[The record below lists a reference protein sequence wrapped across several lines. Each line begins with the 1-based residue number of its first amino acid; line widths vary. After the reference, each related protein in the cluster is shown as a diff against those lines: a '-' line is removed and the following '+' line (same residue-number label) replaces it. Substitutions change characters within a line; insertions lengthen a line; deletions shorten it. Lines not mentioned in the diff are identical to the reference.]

1 MTDIAFFLVSLDG
14 GGAEKVMLSLAGGFA
29 EQGFK
34 VDIVVAILKGEYLS
48 LISPKVRLIDLKSQ
62 RLIGSLPGL
71 VSYLKQNRPKTLI
84 SALED
89 PNTIAIVAKKLAGV
103 PTSVILTLH
112 NHLSRATQYSSNL
125 KGRLIP
131 LFARLILPMAD
142 GVVAVSQGVAEDAA
156 KMSKLPLTRIRV
168 IYNPIFTEDL
178 LAKFREPVDC
188 PWLMDNQT
196 SLILGV
202 GRLTAQKDF
211 PTLIRAFALVR
222 QQCSARLMILGQGE
236 DLIGL
241 QDLVTDLNLGED
253 VIFPGFVLNPYA
265 YMTKASL
272 FVLSS
277 IFEGFGNVLVEV
289 MLAGVPVVSTDCES
303 GPAEILANGQYG
315 NLVAVGDVNGLA
327 AAMVATLKNP
337 IDPNVLQARGQE
349 FSLAAALSSYQE
361 IFK

>member
-1 MTDIAFFLVSLDG
+1 MN
-14 GGAEKVMLSLAGGFA
+14 
-29 EQGFK
+29 
-34 VDIVVAILKGEYLS
+34 
-48 LISPKVRLIDLKSQ
+48 VR
-62 RLIGSLPGL
+62 P
-71 VSYLKQNRPKTLI
+71 P
-84 SALED
+84 
-89 PNTIAIVAKKLAGV
+89 AK
-103 PTSVILTLH
+103 
-112 NHLSRATQYSSNL
+112 
-125 KGRLIP
+125 
-131 LFARLILPMAD
+131 

-156 KMSKLPLTRIRV
+156 KMSKLPLNRIKV

-178 LAKFREPVDC
+178 SAKFHEPVDC
-188 PWLMDNQT
+188 PWLMDRQT

-241 QDLVTDLNLGED
+241 QDLVKDLNLGED
-253 VIFPGFVLNPYA
+253 VIFPGFVINPYA
-265 YMTKASL
+265 YMAKASL
-272 FVLSS
+272 FALSS
-277 IFEGFGNVLVEV
+277 IFEGFGNVLVEA

-303 GPAEILANGQYG
+303 GPAEILASGKYG